1 MRNLNRS
8 KSLSDTWI
16 VMLLC
21 LTILL
26 TLPGI
31 VIAKEKKA
39 GNNLSITMNDDRI
52 VEGELL
58 AISGNVLILLNMSG
72 KDTSHVQLIDV
83 RHIHVEKRSKFLKG
97 LGQGFLFGGST
108 GAIIGLASGN
118 DTDGF
123 IRFTAAEKAVII
135 GTTLGAVGAAIG
147 GVGGAIA
154 GIDESVS
161 IESTSP
167 DKLSLVCSKLK
178 KYARYEGTLPADF
191 RIEPATFVEEDP
203 STIAEKTTDISRT
216 KRYNHLPRSG
226 DFDKSKRFHIS
237 ITPGYFST
245 SGVDEIKDILVNTGF
260 THKRSYSSGW
270 FGGDPTKII
279 EYPRTLKNP
288 YFFVKELKFDYSLNN
303 IFAAG
308 MAYSPLGEH
317 GASGRYV
324 LRGLDY
330 REFIDEEIGQK
341 PYEYVDT
348 YINGFYKGQAYFL
361 TASYFPVPDAFL
373 KKQTVKATIG
383 IGYVRTMFDFYGSE
397 SEYGYDYASDYSPVD
412 HKNISNG
419 SLGVLVSAEL
429 MHFFNKRISI
439 GINADYKY
447 VPVKTSGFSINSH
460 YSYFDAWPFEGG
472 ERRHGALHVDI
483 PERTWNLGGL
493 GFGVGMG
500 LHF

>member
-1 MRNLNRS
+1 MKNLNS
-8 KSLSDTWI
+8 NKSTFRKWI
-16 VMLLC
+16 AVLVII
-21 LTILL
+21 TIFLN
-26 TLPGI
+26 LPGLA
-31 VIAKEKKA
+31 IAKEKKA
-39 GNNLSITMNDDRI
+39 GNNLIITMDNNQI
-52 VEGELL
+52 FEGELL
-58 AISGNVLILLNMSG
+58 AVHDTVLIILNRSVQN
-72 KDTSHVQLIDV
+72 TSHIQIREVE
-83 RHIHVEKRSKFLKG
+83 HIHIEKKNKFLKSAG
-97 LGQGFLFGGST
+97 EGFLVGGMI
-108 GAIIGLASGN
+108 GAILGFASGN

-123 IRFTAAEKAVII
+123 IRFTAAQNALIF
-135 GTTLGAVGAAIG
+135 GTSLGTIGAAIG
-147 GVGGAIA
+147 GIGGVIA
-154 GIDESVS
+154 GIDQSVS

-167 DKLSLVCSKLK
+167 DKLYLVCNKLK
-178 KYARYEGTLPADF
+178 KYARYEGILPADF
-191 RIEPATFVEEDP
+191 TIEPMTYVQEDP
-203 STIAEKTTDISRT
+203 LTVAEAPLDISEIE
-216 KRYNHLPRSG
+216 RYDHVPRSG
-226 DFDKSKRFHIS
+226 VFEKTKRFHIN

-245 SGVDEIKDILVNTGF
+245 SGVDELKDILVNTGF
-260 THKRSYSSGW
+260 IHKRSYSSGW
-270 FGGDPTKII
+270 FGGGPTKII

-303 IFAAG
+303 IFTAG

-348 YINGFYKGQAYFL
+348 YIIGFYKGHAYFL
-361 TASYFPVPDAFL
+361 TASYFPVPDTFL
-373 KKQTVKATIG
+373 KKQTVKATVG

-397 SEYGYDYASDYSPVD
+397 SEYGYDYASDYFPVD

-429 MHFFNKRISI
+429 MHFFNKRVSI

-460 YSYFDAWPFEGG
+460 YSYFDASPFEGG
-472 ERRHGALHVDI
+472 ERRQGALHVDI

-493 GFGVGMG
+493 GFGVSMG